1 MHILLVDDE
10 PLELEQLN
18 YMIHE
23 KYPYWTIH
31 TAADASQA
39 LKILTEHPIRLTLL
53 DIQLPGKS
61 GIELGVEMKKY
72 DQIDIIM
79 VTAYQSFDYAQASLR
94 LGAKDYLTKPIIE
107 EELFKVLDQYKYA
120 SIQSHIV
127 QEALTI
133 IHEQYSDK
141 LSLSSLASQIHING
155 TYLSRKFHEEMG
167 ISFSEYLNDF
177 RVQAAQRLLRQNTE
191 KSISSIS
198 EECGFSSQHYF
209 SSLFKKQTG
218 YTPREYR
225 IREKV

>member
-61 GIELGVEMKKY
+61 GIELGIEMKKY
-72 DQIDIIM
+72 DHIDIIM

-107 EELFKVLDQYKYA
+107 EELFKVLDHYKYA
-120 SIQSHIV
+120 SIQS
-127 QEALTI
+127 
-133 IHEQYSDK
+133 
-141 LSLSSLASQIHING
+141 
-155 TYLSRKFHEEMG
+155 R
-167 ISFSEYLNDF
+167 
-177 RVQAAQRLLRQNTE
+177 
-191 KSISSIS
+191 S
-198 EECGFSSQHYF
+198 EEHTSELQSQD
-209 SSLFKKQTG
+209 
-218 YTPREYR
+218 
-225 IREKV
+225 